1 MSSQRYFLDRAA
13 RTLNAEIVVDTGP
26 PALLGEIVVEG
37 NKDVSTT
44 YIRDRA
50 PWKAGTEPWNESRVQ
65 DYVDELRGLGLFSM
79 ELVVREGPP
88 RSVSAAARYET
99 DSGIGVEGEWEHRNF
114 FGNGEKLV
122 VSLPITPEKQG
133 LKASFEKPA
142 FLDRDQKLVGEASLL
157 QEITDAYDRRGLRV
171 GADVE
176 MAGVPVGRVAS
187 IKLDDDLSRRQ
198 ARVVLI
204 LDKDLQLPAD
214 TIASVKTSGLIGDK
228 YVNLTAGGSE
238 DILASG
244 DTLEETE
251 SAVDIESLIS
261 KYALGGV

>member
-1 MSSQRYFLDRAA
+1 MNSFRQTAVGIF
-13 RTLNAEIVVDTGP
+13 V
-26 PALLGEIVVEG
+26 LLGLVCVAYLTI
-37 NKDVSTT
+37 K
-44 YIRDRA
+44 
-50 PWKAGTEPWNESRVQ
+50 
-65 DYVDELRGLGLFSM
+65 LGKMEVFDSKGF
-79 ELVVREGPP
+79 ELV
-88 RSVSAAARYET
+88 A
-99 DSGIGVEGEWEHRNF
+99 NF
-114 FGNGEKLV
+114 N
-122 VSLPITPEKQG
+122 S
-133 LKASFEKPA
+133 
-142 FLDRDQKLVGEASLL
+142 
-157 QEITDAYDRRGLRV
+157 
-171 GADVE
+171 VE

-214 TIASVKTSGLIGDK
+214 TIASVKASGLIGDK

>member
-1 MSSQRYFLDRAA
+1 MNSFRQTAVGIF
-13 RTLNAEIVVDTGP
+13 V
-26 PALLGEIVVEG
+26 LLGLVCVAYLTI
-37 NKDVSTT
+37 K
-44 YIRDRA
+44 
-50 PWKAGTEPWNESRVQ
+50 
-65 DYVDELRGLGLFSM
+65 LGKM
-79 ELVVREGPP
+79 EVFDSKGFN
-88 RSVSAAARYET
+88 SVS
-99 DSGIGVEGEWEHRNF
+99 
-114 FGNGEKLV
+114 
-122 VSLPITPEKQG
+122 
-133 LKASFEKPA
+133 
-142 FLDRDQKLVGEASLL
+142 
-157 QEITDAYDRRGLRV
+157 GLRV

>member
-1 MSSQRYFLDRAA
+1 MNSFRQTAVGIFVL
-13 RTLNAEIVVDTGP
+13 
-26 PALLGEIVVEG
+26 
-37 NKDVSTT
+37 
-44 YIRDRA
+44 
-50 PWKAGTEPWNESRVQ
+50 
-65 DYVDELRGLGLFSM
+65 LGLFCVAYLTIKLGKMEVFDSKGF
-79 ELVVREGPP
+79 ELVANFN
-88 RSVSAAARYET
+88 SVS
-99 DSGIGVEGEWEHRNF
+99 
-114 FGNGEKLV
+114 
-122 VSLPITPEKQG
+122 
-133 LKASFEKPA
+133 
-142 FLDRDQKLVGEASLL
+142 
-157 QEITDAYDRRGLRV
+157 GLRV

>member
-1 MSSQRYFLDRAA
+1 M
-13 RTLNAEIVVDTGP
+13 
-26 PALLGEIVVEG
+26 
-37 NKDVSTT
+37 
-44 YIRDRA
+44 
-50 PWKAGTEPWNESRVQ
+50 
-65 DYVDELRGLGLFSM
+65 
-79 ELVVREGPP
+79 
-88 RSVSAAARYET
+88 
-99 DSGIGVEGEWEHRNF
+99 
-114 FGNGEKLV
+114 
-122 VSLPITPEKQG
+122 
-133 LKASFEKPA
+133 
-142 FLDRDQKLVGEASLL
+142 
-157 QEITDAYDRRGLRV
+157 
-171 GADVE
+171 
-176 MAGVPVGRVAS
+176 GRVAS

-198 ARVVLI
+198 ARVILI